1 MAILLIGATPSK
13 GFKPWKV
20 AGYDESSSAPHV
32 DFECTIAPG
41 KNGPDPHIHPL
52 QTETFHVTGGQ
63 MKAVVNGEEKELQ
76 TGETIVI
83 EPGQVHS
90 FSNASLDEPL
100 NLKIRIEPALN
111 FQWYMM
117 EAATSAI
124 RNGSRWKDAPLLE
137 ICYILNQV
145 VDEHDF
151 PRLPA
156 PVKRVIVGVMARL
169 AVLLKKTSNITSLHI
184 EK

>member
-1 MAILLIGATPSK
+1 MLMYVFDLKEQGENLTFFGEP
-13 GFKPWKV
+13 
-20 AGYDESSSAPHV
+20 DSSAPHV

-41 KNGPDPHIHPL
+41 KDGPDPHVHPL

-63 MKAVVNGEEKELQ
+63 MRAIVNGEEKILQ

-90 FSNASLDEPL
+90 FSNATEDEPL
-100 NLKIRIEPALN
+100 KLKIRMEPALN
-111 FQWYMM
+111 FQWFMM
-117 EAATSAI
+117 EAAASAI

-156 PVKRVIVGVMARL
+156 PMKRAFVGLLARL
-169 AVLLKKTSNITSLHI
+169 AILLKKTDKINPIPI
-184 EK
+184 QK